1 VTPPARAPWVE
12 GISMVCHD
20 LRRPLTV
27 IRGAATLLMEAHDK
41 LPPGNRAEILG
52 LIDQSARTMADLVDD
67 LALVARLEAG
77 LVQVTLQTVQVSQ
90 LMEAASDAVREG
102 NPQLQPT
109 LLPPGEVTVEA
120 DPEQSVRVIR
130 ALISAAIQR
139 SPEGPG
145 PELSAGEASG
155 GQVRILVAL
164 PAGVII
170 EVPAQPPPEP
180 FSSPEGDLSLP
191 LYLARRLAG
200 LMSGEVAVVTLP
212 GGRSAFSFNLN
223 RRV

>member
-1 VTPPARAPWVE
+1 MTSPAGAPWVE
-12 GISMVCHD
+12 GLSMVCHD

-41 LPPGNRAEILG
+41 LPPGNRAQILG

-77 LVQVTLQTVQVSQ
+77 LLPVTLQAVQVRQ
-90 LMEAASDAVREG
+90 LMETVVDAVREG
-102 NPQLQPT
+102 NPQVRLTLLQP
-109 LLPPGEVTVEA
+109 GEITVQA
-120 DPEQSVRVIR
+120 DPEQSVRVVR
-130 ALISAAIQR
+130 ALVSAALRR
-139 SPEGPG
+139 SPEGSA
-145 PELSAGEASG
+145 PELSAEVSG

-164 PAGVII
+164 PTGVAI
-170 EVPAQPPPEP
+170 EEPAEPLLEP
-180 FSSPEGDLSLP
+180 FSSSDGDLGLP

-200 LMSGEVAVVTLP
+200 LMWGVVAVVTLP